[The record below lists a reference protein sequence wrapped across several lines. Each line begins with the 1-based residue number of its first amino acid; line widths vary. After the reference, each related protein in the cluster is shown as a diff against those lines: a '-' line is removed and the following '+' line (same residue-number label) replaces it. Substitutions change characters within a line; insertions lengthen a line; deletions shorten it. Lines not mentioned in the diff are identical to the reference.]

1 MLKFLLA
8 TIISLST
15 SVREPRQ
22 VSTAPFDYELS
33 YKIENT
39 YKGFEGSFQH
49 DYEREDGDR
58 YNDIKSELNY
68 TKNLKIGNI
77 HLPNHA
83 IIFKEDY
90 KQITSKDLYQF
101 NSDIRFQFHGI
112 SIGYGM
118 IWDLKDKYIYTPSVG
133 LTKKMTLG
141 NWELETENDVYFT
154 KDITYQ
160 TEGSV
165 VYGIT
170 KNVGLGISG
179 NYIKTLDNYDY
190 SAKAVLTIK
199 LTKN

>member
-22 VSTAPFDYELS
+22 VPTAPFDYELS

-83 IIFKEDY
+83 IILKEDY

-170 KNVGLGISG
+170 KNVGLGILG